1 MQAFGVVIVDDR
13 LLGARQGFA
22 DAGAVLVE
30 GLVLF
35 GGEETDL
42 AREAVTIGVE
52 TSAMLAFFGFGTGGV
67 LSVGDVCGL
76 CSTPA

>member
-1 MQAFGVVIVDDR
+1 
-13 LLGARQGFA
+13 
-22 DAGAVLVE
+22 LVE

-52 TSAMLAFFGFGTGGV
+52 TGAMLACFGFGTGGF
-67 LSVGDVCGL
+67 LSVGDVCG
-76 CSTPA
+76 